1 MSPKSSKAFAIAV
14 FSTTE
19 YMVEQKLLWEDF
31 VNSSRNLHKQD
42 KRLLDGLEYF
52 NTVLQPFAQNLLNAY
67 FQQLNNIEWEDNY
80 NQTRR
85 SEYFALLNY
94 IEEQLEK
101 NLDD

>member
-1 MSPKSSKAFAIAV
+1 MSPESSKAFAIAV

-19 YMVEQKLLWEDF
+19 NMVEQKLLWEDF
-31 VNSSRNLHKQD
+31 VNTSRNLYKQE
-42 KRLLDGLEYF
+42 KRLLDRVGYL
-52 NTVLQPFAQNLLNAY
+52 NTVLQPFVQDLLNAY
-67 FQQLNNIEWEDNY
+67 FKQSNNIGWEDDY

-101 NLDD
+101 SLNN